1 MSIGA
6 PTRATLVV
14 DPRAAI
20 AALPCER
27 NDDRSGPIAAYVGRV
42 TTQASAPAPAPAPG
56 KRPQGGPFAFV
67 GAFTGFYPAQASEFA
82 HLDPVTRF
90 LYAARSV
97 ILVISAQSAVMAGLL
112 AATDRRFETLPFV
125 LLFVAYLVLHA
136 VSNLSNDYF
145 GYRRGHDTDD
155 SPRRRYTLHPIASG
169 AVTPRLLAGGL
180 VVLGVVSVAVAV
192 YFVALRGWPA
202 VWLTLIGGVLLYAYD
217 AAPRA
222 LKELGLGEIAAF
234 VVWGPLMIGGGYY
247 VITGHWSGIAFAASV
262 PPGLGVMSILV
273 GKHVDQR
280 EFDTGQHQRTLPV
293 VLGEHAARVFNQLSV
308 DRDVRRDRADGRP
321 RRPLAVHAAHRRG
334 RAARAEGAAGHEP
347 ARPGRAAGGLRRL
360 AALVPPRLPGPQPR
374 LRLALHRRA
383 GRRRRL
389 ARQPPGLTAPQPTPP
404 VEYTAVGRRHSS

>member
-1 MSIGA
+1 M
-6 PTRATLVV
+6 
-14 DPRAAI
+14 
-20 AALPCER
+20 
-27 NDDRSGPIAAYVGRV
+27 
-42 TTQASAPAPAPAPG
+42 TTQASVPAPAPAPG
-56 KRPQGGPFAFV
+56 KRPQGGAFAFV

-97 ILVISAQSAVMAGLL
+97 ILVISAQSAIMAGLL
-112 AATDRRFETLPFV
+112 AATDRRFETVPFV

-180 VVLGVVSVAVAV
+180 VVLGVVAVAVAA
-192 YFVALRGWPA
+192 YFIALRGWPA
-202 VWLTLIGGVLLYAYD
+202 VWLTLIGAVLLYAYD

-247 VITGHWSGIAFAASV
+247 VVTGHWSGVAFAASV

-293 VLGEHAARVFNQLSV
+293 VLGEHAARVFNQVSVVAMYGVTALMVGLGDLSPFTLLIV
-308 DRDVRRDRADGRP
+308 
-321 RRPLAVHAAHRRG
+321 
-334 RAARAEGAAGHEP
+334 
-347 ARPGRAAGGLRRL
+347 L
-360 AALVPPRLPGPQPR
+360 AAPRALRALRVMNRPAPAEPPAGYVGWPLWYHRVCLVHNRAFGWLYIAGLVVGAIAPS
-374 LRLALHRRA
+374 LR
-383 GRRRRL
+383 
-389 ARQPPGLTAPQPTPP
+389 
-404 VEYTAVGRRHSS
+404 VG